1 MTALSTE
8 LEKLINEYLPLL
20 NSFASEELSHRLSPT
35 KWSKKEL
42 IGHLVDS
49 AQNNTRRFIVAQYE
63 ENPTILYNQDN
74 WVAINNYQDWNSQ
87 NLVQLWYLMNMQ
99 TTMILKN
106 IPPGVSQRICTTGAS
121 YTIEWLA
128 EDYIK
133 HLRYHMHQV
142 LNLEPL
148 AYP

>member
-1 MTALSTE
+1 MTALATE
-8 LEKLINEYLPLL
+8 LEKLINEYLALL
-20 NSFASEELSHRLSPT
+20 HSFAAEELSHKSSPT

-63 ENPTILYNQDN
+63 ENPTILYNQDK
-74 WVAINNYQDWNSQ
+74 WVAINNYQDWDSQ
-87 NLVQLWYLMNMQ
+87 NLVQLWYLQNKQ
-99 TTMILKN
+99 ITIILNN
-106 IPPGVSQRICTTGAS
+106 IPPEVSQRICTTGAT

-133 HLRYHMHQV
+133 HLKYHIHQV